1 MINRPGTP
9 GRFFV
14 PGERVLSQHLPI
26 EALGR
31 RIMILGTSNSGK
43 STLAVA
49 LADRLN
55 LPVVHLDQL
64 RHLPNTDWEIR
75 PPAEFKRLHDAAIAE
90 PAWVM
95 EGCYSEL
102 MPQRI
107 ARASAILV
115 TDAPLTMR
123 YRRYLFR
130 TLFQKE
136 RAGALEGGQD
146 RLNRTMLSWLW
157 KSRNAA
163 ERYRN
168 IARNAGLPYVFA
180 RDAREVE
187 ALYTTWRLTRP

>member
-1 MINRPGTP
+1 MTDI
-9 GRFFV
+9 
-14 PGERVLSQHLPI
+14 LPLP
-26 EALGR
+26 ALGR
-31 RIMILGTSNSGK
+31 RIVILGTSNSGK

-49 LADRLN
+49 LAGRLA
-55 LPVVHLDQL
+55 LPVVHLDRL
-64 RHLPNTDWEIR
+64 RHLPHTNWEIR
-75 PPAEFKRLHDAAIAE
+75 PPAEFKRLHDAAIDE

-115 TDAPLTMR
+115 IDAPLATR

-130 TLFQKE
+130 TLFEEE

-146 RLNRTMLSWLW
+146 RLNRTMLTWLW

-168 IARNAGLPYVFA
+168 IARNAGLPHVFA
-180 RDAREVE
+180 RDAGELQS
-187 ALYTTWRLTRP
+187 LYAAWSLTRPSA